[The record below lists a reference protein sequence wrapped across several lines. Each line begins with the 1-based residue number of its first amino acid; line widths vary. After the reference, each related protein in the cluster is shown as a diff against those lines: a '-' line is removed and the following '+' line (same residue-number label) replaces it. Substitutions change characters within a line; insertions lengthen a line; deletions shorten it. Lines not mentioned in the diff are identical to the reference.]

1 MRTITLEEHLV
12 SRRFI
17 DLAGIDL
24 GAERG
29 LDLSSSEVTEPRRA
43 APAPHGRKRNRHAGH
58 QPCAPDVRAD
68 PTQPGPGHRDRRQR
82 PGSSRDRCTPRPLR
96 RVRRATNERSPG
108 VRGRRGEECALLD
121 DWASA
126 IHSEEPVAT
135 AAGRGR
141 DAPPGGSES
150 ADSLATTGSTGTAEH
165 PRKQDPRE
173 RNPGSRRAR
182 SSDETSKLRRVI
194 NHPQ

>member
-141 DAPPGGSES
+141 DAPPGGVGGRGLSRDDGIHRHGGAPEEAS
-150 ADSLATTGSTGTAEH
+150 
-165 PRKQDPRE
+165 PRE

-182 SSDETSKLRRVI
+182 FSDETCKLRRVI

>member
-135 AAGRGR
+135 ASGRGR
-141 DAPPGGSES
+141 DAPPGGVGGRGLSRDDGIHRHGGAPEE
-150 ADSLATTGSTGTAEH
+150 A
-165 PRKQDPRE
+165 RPRE

-182 SSDETSKLRRVI
+182 FSDETCKLRRVI